1 MEPLKTLVIVLLIL
15 TVLLLTPLGIDGGI
29 KGKNVILAIKAG
41 FLNIRVFPKKKRQ
54 AEPKISLKRKKRKP
68 SRKTAKAGEQKKPLT
83 KTELISLI
91 KIGLK
96 ALGRFKRKL
105 RVDYLRIR
113 YTFASDDPF
122 NTAIGFGA
130 SSAVLSSVI
139 PLVDS
144 AFDIGERDIGTSFD
158 FLSDKPVI
166 DIWITT
172 TIQVWEIFYI
182 AIAAGIDYLRFKM
195 KQKRDLRKGK
205 E

>member
-1 MEPLKTLVIVLLIL
+1 MKVLVIVLLIL
-15 TVLLLTPLGIDGGI
+15 TVLLLTPLGIDGGYR
-29 KGKNVILAIKAG
+29 GNSLILGIRVG
-41 FLNIRVFPKKKRQ
+41 FLNIRVFPKKARPD
-54 AEPKISLKRKKRKP
+54 EPKISKKRIKP
-68 SRKTAKAGEQKKPLT
+68 KPPHKNLKEKKPLG
-83 KTELISLI
+83 KKELISLA

-96 ALGRFKRKL
+96 ALGRLRRKL

-122 NTAIGFGA
+122 NTAMGFGA
-130 SSAVLSSVI
+130 SSAILSSI
-139 PLVDS
+139 LPLVDS

-166 DIWITT
+166 DLWLTT

-182 AIAAGIDYLRFKM
+182 AIASGIDYLRFKM

>member
-1 MEPLKTLVIVLLIL
+1 MKTLVIVLLIL
-15 TVLLLTPLGIDGGI
+15 TVLMLTPLGIDGGFND
-29 KGKNVILAIKAG
+29 KSLILGIRVG
-41 FLNIRVFPKKKRQ
+41 FLNIRLFPKKEKRS
-54 AEPKISLKRKKRKP
+54 EPKISKKRKKPKP
-68 SRKTAKAGEQKKPLT
+68 SKKDSEGAPKKPLS
-83 KTELISLI
+83 KKELIALI

-96 ALGRFKRKL
+96 ALGRLKRKL

-130 SSAVLSSVI
+130 SAAVLSSLI

-166 DIWITT
+166 DIWLTT